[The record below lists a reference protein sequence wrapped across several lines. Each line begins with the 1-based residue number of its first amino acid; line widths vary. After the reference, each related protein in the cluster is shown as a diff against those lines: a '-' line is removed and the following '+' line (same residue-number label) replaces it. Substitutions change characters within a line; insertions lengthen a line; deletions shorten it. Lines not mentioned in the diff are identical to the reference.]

1 MVRLKFKEN
10 DIYALEIKNINE
22 KYDGRYIIIIKC
34 TLSEWSNRENNSL
47 FRFKITKDKKIP
59 KLEELD
65 DLEYIITYFQH
76 ELEKYFP
83 GEGVPFEELRKKR
96 DKFKIYPDEYGY
108 LYTCIS
114 EIYFYNKNVPK
125 DLIYIGNKKLKLP
138 KHEYIP
144 FTEYGYKYQA
154 NNWENIVEN
163 LIQKYEDFNLR
174 KSEWLNEEAAE
185 KVKNRCLRDIRD
197 TIECDNLCNY
207 LKEKGIL
214 DKLFEDEEEIEDS
227 LTYVGGED
235 EDPFEE

>member
-10 DIYALEIKNINE
+10 DTYALEIKNINE
-22 KYDGRYIIIIKC
+22 EYNGRYIIIIKC
-34 TLSEWSNRENNSL
+34 SIASWNDNINKRL

-59 KLEELD
+59 KLEEID
-65 DLEYIITYFQH
+65 DLEYIITHFQH

-83 GEGVPFEELRKKR
+83 GEGIPFEELRKKR
-96 DKFKIYPDEYGY
+96 DKVKVYPDKYGY

-114 EIYFYNKNVPK
+114 EIYFYNKNVPEN
-125 DLIYIGNKKLKLP
+125 LIYIGNKALKLP

-144 FTEYGYKYQA
+144 FSGYGYMCDLKE
-154 NNWENIVEN
+154 WENIVEN
-163 LIQKYEDFNLR
+163 LIKRYEDFNLK
-174 KSEWLNEEAAE
+174 KSEWLTEEKARI
-185 KVKNRCLRDIRD
+185 VKEARLNDIGS

-214 DKLFEDEEEIEDS
+214 HKLFEDEEEIEDS

-235 EDPFEE
+235 EDPFEK